1 MSYFLTFDTVIDRAD
16 DRSPP
21 IILLY
26 LNSMSIASALRN
38 TEIVSSIA
46 SYAYWGRN
54 DYDTPLDLR
63 NVLALALT
71 CRAFLEPALDQ
82 LWRRQLNLFNLL
94 KTLPSDAWEV
104 YPGDY
109 RGPDGRRQ
117 LLIVSSSL
125 PTPYCSPALKATLE
139 DYSYDSPQG
148 LASIQLLLCKDKRF
162 GF

>member
-1 MSYFLTFDTVIDRAD
+1 MSNRTNNYLLPIFVIYLYLSNMSFTHAL
-16 DRSPP
+16 RSP
-21 IILLY
+21 
-26 LNSMSIASALRN
+26 
-38 TEIVSSIA
+38 EIVANVA

-63 NVLALALT
+63 SVLALALS
-71 CRAFLEPALDQ
+71 CRVFLEPALDQ

-109 RGPDGRRQ
+109 RGPDGHRQ

-139 DYSYDSPQG
+139 DYSYNSPQG
-148 LASIQLLLCKDKRF
+148 LASIQLLFCKDKRV